1 MTNKRGLLI
10 VISGPSGVGKDTLI
24 KRLLDLDRNLRYSVS
39 CTTRAP
45 RPNEVDGVDY
55 TFVSRERFQQ
65 LVDEG
70 AFLEYAT
77 YNGNLYGTLAER
89 VERARADGRDIVL
102 PLDPRSERLQRLE
115 PWPAWDGKDLLDLP
129 VLSKTAGKTT
139 TDHISPAGPWL
150 RFRGHLDRFSDNLL
164 SGAVNAFTG
173 EEGKGRDGRSIS
185 AIARDYRARGI
196 RWVIVGDANY
206 GEGSSREHAALSPRL
221 LGGVAVI
228 ARSFARIHESN
239 LK

>member
-1 MTNKRGLLI
+1 VTKKRGLLI

-39 CTTRAP
+39 CTTRPP

-102 PLDPRSERLQRLE
+102 KIEVQGAEQVRKRVPDAILIFVVPPSVDELVRRQVKRNTETTQ
-115 PWPAWDGKDLLDLP
+115 DM
-129 VLSKTAGKTT
+129 TA
-139 TDHISPAGPWL
+139 
-150 RFRGHLDRFSDNLL
+150 RR
-164 SGAVNAFTG
+164 
-173 EEGKGRDGRSIS
+173 E
-185 AIARDYRARGI
+185 IATNEMEY
-196 RWVIVGDANY
+196 
-206 GEGSSREHAALSPRL
+206 SSRYDHVVVNDELEHA
-221 LGGVAVI
+221 VAEVLRI
-228 ARSFARIHESN
+228 IQQARESQT
-239 LK
+239 

>member
-1 MTNKRGLLI
+1 VTNKRGLLI

-24 KRLLDLDRNLRYSVS
+24 KRLIDLDRNLRYSVS

-89 VERARADGRDIVL
+89 VERARAEGHDIVL
-102 PLDPRSERLQRLE
+102 KIEVQGAEQVRKRVPDAILIFVVPPSVDELVRRQVKRNTETTQ
-115 PWPAWDGKDLLDLP
+115 DM
-129 VLSKTAGKTT
+129 TARREIATREMEYST
-139 TDHISPAGPWL
+139 RYDHVV
-150 RFRGHLDRFSDNLL
+150 
-164 SGAVNAFTG
+164 VND
-173 EEGKGRDGRSIS
+173 EL
-185 AIARDYRARGI
+185 
-196 RWVIVGDANY
+196 
-206 GEGSSREHAALSPRL
+206 EHA
-221 LGGVAVI
+221 VAEVMRI
-228 ARSFARIHESN
+228 IQQARESQT
-239 LK
+239 